1 MIIKR
6 NKRFL
11 LFVFISAL
19 LVSVS
24 GAIIMVNFK
33 SHPKSRPMAEAV
45 SGLGNYTAKIGDTI
59 FTIAGKYGISIAAL
73 KGVNTID
80 GETVSPGQVLTIPD
94 APSGDWYT
102 VERGDSLYLIATKYN
117 VTIPTVQKFNV
128 LRGDRIMPGQ
138 VLMVPQAKTEAVG
151 LVKVEKPPMLE
162 KPNIVL
168 KSKTNT
174 LAETLR
180 QKGISQPQS
189 RMAIFID
196 KSAHTLSLYLG
207 GSWLK
212 SYPMELGDGGLGDK
226 QVQGDHKTPE
236 GSFYIA
242 EKSVLRPVDKFLGSR
257 WLRISY
263 PNLEDGERGIRQGL
277 IDQPTSDAIKRAWE
291 NKSIPP
297 QYTALGGGVG
307 IHGGNSKEQGHNWTW
322 GCIGLRDQDIE
333 DFFDYVQVG
342 TPIFIQQ

>member
-1 MIIKR
+1 
-6 NKRFL
+6 
-11 LFVFISAL
+11 
-19 LVSVS
+19 
-24 GAIIMVNFK
+24 MVNFK
-33 SHPKSRPMAEAV
+33 NHPTSKPMAEAV
-45 SGLGNYTAKIGDTI
+45 SELGNYTAKIGDTV
-59 FTIAGKYGISIAAL
+59 FSIAGKYGVSIAAL
-73 KGVNTID
+73 KGINAIE
-80 GETVSPGQVLTIPD
+80 GETVTPGQVLTIPD

-102 VERGDSLYLIATKYN
+102 VEKGDSLYSIATKYN
-117 VTIPTVQKFNV
+117 VAIPTVQKLNV
-128 LRGDRIMPGQ
+128 LRGDLIMPGQ
-138 VLMVPQAKTEAVG
+138 VLIVPQAKIEAASS
-151 LVKVEKPPMLE
+151 VKVEKPPVL
-162 KPNIVL
+162 KKQPNIVM

-174 LAETLR
+174 LAEIFR

-189 RMAIFID
+189 RMAIFVD
-196 KSAHTLSLYLG
+196 KSAHTLSLYMG

-236 GSFYIA
+236 GSFYVA
-242 EKSVLRPVDKFLGSR
+242 EKSVLRPADKFLGSR

-277 IDQPTSDAIKRAWE
+277 IDQGTCDAIKRAWE
-291 NKSIPP
+291 KKTIPP

-307 IHGGNSKEQGHNWTW
+307 IHGGNSKEQGSNWTW

-333 DFFDYVQVG
+333 DFFDYIKVG